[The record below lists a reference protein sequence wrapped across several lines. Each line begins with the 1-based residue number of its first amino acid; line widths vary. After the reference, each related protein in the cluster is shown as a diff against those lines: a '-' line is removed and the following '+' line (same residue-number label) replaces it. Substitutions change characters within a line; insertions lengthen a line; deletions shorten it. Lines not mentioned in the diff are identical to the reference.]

1 MGRKEEYKLQNER
14 YLEALRAE
22 NDIRELPCGILY
34 RVLEEGN
41 GGNTP
46 RLNSIVTVHYKGTLI
61 NGREFDNSWKRNYPE
76 AFRLNEVIE
85 GCHRPMP
92 LRQPLH
98 CRHHHLMQWDM
109 VHVAVALFLLS
120 LLWCLTSSY
129 WELRKY
135 GLIMKI
141 LIINGSPR
149 KQGHISKMLQL
160 METEARANGD
170 EVTVIRVADLQIRP
184 CIGCM
189 SCREKLKCCLP
200 EDDAQRVLKQ
210 IEEAQ
215 ALIIG
220 APCYWGNLPGQLK
233 VMFDRIVYGMMGET
247 SRGIPI
253 GLHKGKKAVIVS
265 TCTTP
270 YPFNIFFNQT
280 RGVVKALKE
289 ILKWSGFKVVSAIE
303 KGGTKQHPG
312 LTEREMKRCR
322 RVIHKL

>member
-1 MGRKEEYKLQNER
+1 
-14 YLEALRAE
+14 
-22 NDIRELPCGILY
+22 
-34 RVLEEGN
+34 
-41 GGNTP
+41 
-46 RLNSIVTVHYKGTLI
+46 
-61 NGREFDNSWKRNYPE
+61 
-76 AFRLNEVIE
+76 
-85 GCHRPMP
+85 
-92 LRQPLH
+92 
-98 CRHHHLMQWDM
+98 
-109 VHVAVALFLLS
+109 
-120 LLWCLTSSY
+120 
-129 WELRKY
+129 
-135 GLIMKI
+135 MKI

-220 APCYWGNLPGQLK
+220 ASCYWGNLPGQLK

-322 RVIHKL
+322 GVIHKL